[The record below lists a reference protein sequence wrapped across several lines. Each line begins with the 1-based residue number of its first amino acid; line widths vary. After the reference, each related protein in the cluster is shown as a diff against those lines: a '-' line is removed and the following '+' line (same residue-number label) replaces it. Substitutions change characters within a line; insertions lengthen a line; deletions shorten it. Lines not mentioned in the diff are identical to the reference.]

1 MKVVITAET
10 GNDDCRTEHDLILH
24 LLSTLRRAQRTGLG
38 RVSVVLDGNGNPIG
52 SVEVTP

>member
-24 LLSTLRRAQRTGLG
+24 LMSTLRRAQRTGLG